1 MKNDETIGVRV
12 PGELRDALE
21 RERQRMS
28 KAAGAEVK
36 TSAVI
41 RAILLEKLN
50 RRRNRVAPMVGA

>member
-50 RRRNRVAPMVGA
+50 RRRNRVVPMVGA